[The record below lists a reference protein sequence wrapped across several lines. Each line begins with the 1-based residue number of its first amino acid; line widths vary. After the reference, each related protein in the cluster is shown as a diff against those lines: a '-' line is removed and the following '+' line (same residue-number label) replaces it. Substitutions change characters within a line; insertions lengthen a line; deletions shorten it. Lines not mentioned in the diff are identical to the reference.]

1 MADSK
6 KVNLDELKKQFGS
19 LQVPSET
26 HFSQLIDVAALS
38 FQAGPGL
45 AGGVP
50 AVGVEGLDV
59 GGVTPLY
66 VKVQGGM
73 QATSDGVAL
82 HVAATGGLA
91 LDSDNRLTAPVA
103 PKGGLHNDGGLAVK
117 ATAPLTV
124 GREVSVAIDPHQG
137 MACSAVGLA
146 LQVDATMLETDA
158 DGLRVKCQLA
168 GGMTIKDTG
177 ELALDLDIILGRA
190 CIRVHHGRAFICL
203 PKSQVAAIDKTMIF
217 INGMYVGEIRK
228 DGSISYVKGA
238 WGVPVTDYWVV
249 ETAEWVKTGDVIQ
262 VRGPADE
269 MILLEHSVTDS
280 ESAPVSRLPQ
290 ITGLKIKVQGGGTA
304 RVGSTLEAAYAFD
317 AHGAAGSEVLF
328 SWEWYDH
335 SRAVWVRV
343 SSNKTFLVPPGYQK
357 WPMRV
362 ILTPANNCGPSF
374 SSPTITIAE

>member
-6 KVNLDELKKQFGS
+6 KVNLDELKKQFGP

-50 AVGVEGLDV
+50 AVGEEGLDV

-66 VKVQGGM
+66 VKALGGM
-73 QATSDGVAL
+73 QATADGVAL

-117 ATAPLTV
+117 AMPPLTV

-137 MACSAVGLA
+137 MACSAAGLA
-146 LQVDATMLETDA
+146 LQVDATTLETDA

-203 PKSQVAAIDKTMIF
+203 PKSQVTAIDKTMIF
-217 INGMYVGEIRK
+217 INSIYTGEIRK
-228 DGSISYVKGA
+228 GGERYYVKEA
-238 WGVPVTDYWVV
+238 WYVAVTDYWVV
-249 ETAEWVKTGDVIQ
+249 ETSEWVKAGDVIQ
-262 VRGPADE
+262 VRGPE
-269 MILLEHSVTDS
+269 EQYIHLEHTVTAR
-280 ESAPVSRLPQ
+280 ESAPVNRLPQ
-290 ITGLKIKVQGGGTA
+290 ITDLKITVQGGGAA
-304 RVGSTLEAAYAFD
+304 RVGSTLEAAYTFD
-317 AHGAAGSEVLF
+317 AHGAASSEVLF
-328 SWEWYDH
+328 SWEWYDP
-335 SRAVWVRV
+335 SRMVWVRV
-343 SSNKTFLVPPGYQK
+343 SSNKTFLVPPGYQR
-357 WPMRV
+357 WSMRV
-362 ILTPANNCGPSF
+362 LLTPANNCGPS
-374 SSPTITIAE
+374 SSSAPITIAE